1 MGIGVPAFLEKPAG
15 SPKGTGKSAQLESL
29 QKNSCLDGSLSKA
42 LMYCCT
48 SCTSS
53 VLLDFAHLQQ
63 LKVIVL
69 LGTIWKE
76 FG

>member
-15 SPKGTGKSAQLESL
+15 SPEGTGKSAQLESL
-29 QKNSCLDGSLSKA
+29 RKNSCLNESLSKA
-42 LMYCCT
+42 LMYCYT
-48 SCTSS
+48 SCTPS
-53 VLLDFAHLQQ
+53 VLLDFAYLQQ
-63 LKVIVL
+63 LNVIVL